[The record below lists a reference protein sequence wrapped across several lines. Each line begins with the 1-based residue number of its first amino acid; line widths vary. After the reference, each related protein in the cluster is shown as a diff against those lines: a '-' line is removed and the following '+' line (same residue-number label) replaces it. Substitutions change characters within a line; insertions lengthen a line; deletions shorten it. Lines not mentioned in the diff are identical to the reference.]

1 MATFTR
7 PATWADVLQ
16 VARLLNKHGV
26 RFVLVGGY
34 ALYAHGI
41 ERLTA
46 DIDIAVDPSPT
57 NSKNWILALAELP
70 DQAAAELLEESDPFG
85 GDYQHAIRI
94 NDEFTIDIMPSVAGI
109 PFEQLASRSEAFN
122 VNGVEF
128 PVLSLRKLLD
138 TKQSLRPKDKADAE
152 RIREVLE
159 ILKKS
164 DPTS

>member
-7 PATWADVLQ
+7 PATWDDVLR
-16 VARLLNKHGV
+16 VAKLLNKHKV

-46 DIDIAVDPSPT
+46 DIDIAVDPSPA

-70 DQAAAELLEESDPFG
+70 DQATAELLEENDPFG
-85 GDYQHAIRI
+85 GDYSHTIRI

-109 PFEQLASRSEAFN
+109 PFEQLASNSETLI
-122 VNGVEF
+122 VNEIEC
-128 PVLSLRKLLD
+128 PLLSLRKLLD
-138 TKQSLRPKDKADAE
+138 TKQGHRPKDRADAE

-159 ILKKS
+159 ILEQS
-164 DPTS
+164 GQ